1 MALKRS
7 KAKPPNQISPASN
20 SSLSDLLQRPGG
32 HLTFLVQENRGQA
45 RQHPPEGRGD
55 LAQRRVQAGS
65 DLKGDLI
72 HHLVLAEVM
81 ARARESERGK
91 EIDDDNGCGRT
102 SEEEKRKKKERRIA
116 FNNDSSIRARKRDNG
131 TEKGNAQVKR
141 NSNNGY

>member
-7 KAKPPNQISPASN
+7 KAEPPNQISPASN

-102 SEEEKRKKKERRIA
+102 SE
-116 FNNDSSIRARKRDNG
+116 
-131 TEKGNAQVKR
+131 
-141 NSNNGY
+141 

>member
-7 KAKPPNQISPASN
+7 KAEPPNQISPASN

-102 SEEEKRKKKERRIA
+102 SEEGKRKKK
-116 FNNDSSIRARKRDNG
+116 RKENRF
-131 TEKGNAQVKR
+131 QQ
-141 NSNNGY
+141 

>member
-7 KAKPPNQISPASN
+7 KAKPPNQISPASY

-116 FNNDSSIRARKRDNG
+116 FNNDSSIRAGKRDNR